1 MKSKQGD
8 KTRQDL
14 VHYRKERARDTFSE
28 ASDLAQSQRWNG
40 CVNRLYYACFYAV
53 SAYLLAI
60 GKTSKTHSGT
70 KSSFHATMV
79 KTGLLSD
86 SLGDLYNQLFDNRFE
101 GDYEDFVQFD
111 SETVLPLLPQAQ
123 DFITTLS
130 DITEK
135 TLLQL
140 PSETI

>member
-14 VHYRKERARDTFSE
+14 VLYRRERAQETFLE

-70 KSSFHATMV
+70 KSAFHAAMV

-111 SETVLPLLPQAQ
+111 SETVLPLLAQAN
-123 DFITTLS
+123 DFINALNE
-130 DITEK
+130 ITENA
-135 TLLQL
+135 LLQL
-140 PSETI
+140 PPETP